1 MMDNV
6 DELQD
11 STCPKGVKK
20 ICKGPWQR
28 AGKSLKNGHILLT
41 TKQNAKDARAFLM
54 YSIDDF
60 LELPC
65 LSEEDGALFLMKRTG
80 LVP

>member
-28 AGKSLKNGHILLT
+28 AGKSLKSHILLT

-65 LSEEDGALFLMKRTG
+65 LSEEDGALFLMKRTS